1 MTRYLISDDPG
12 AAHPAKNVAAPGLPN
27 QSHNHS
33 ERVPMVSQ
41 HLVDDAAKRTG
52 YRAELV
58 AVPVAIIARRHNDG
72 QAPRQITR
80 YLHDH
85 LGSDNQAATP
95 AFVGW
100 VIGRIERGEGA

>member
-1 MTRYLISDDPG
+1 MTHYLITDDPG

-33 ERVPMVSQ
+33 ERFLMVSQ
-41 HLVDDAAKRTG
+41 HLLDDAAKRTG

-58 AVPVAIIARRHNDG
+58 AAPVAIIARCHGEG
-72 QAPRQITR
+72 QTARQITR
-80 YLHDH
+80 YLQDH
-85 LGSDNQAATP
+85 LGPDNQASTP